1 MASAAPAYGDSPV
14 YDDSNVF
21 ARILRGELP
30 AFKLYED
37 DHTLAFMDIM
47 PAADGH
53 MLVIPKGPYRTLIDC
68 PDDVAQRLI
77 VVARKLAIAGKTAF
91 EADGVTL
98 MQFSEAAGGQEVFHI
113 HFHVIPRMEGVPLR
127 PLPRG
132 FADKD
137 LLAGF
142 AERIKAAM

>member
-1 MASAAPAYGDSPV
+1 MTAAATTPS
-14 YDDSNVF
+14 YDDTNVF
-21 ARILRGELP
+21 AKILRGELP

-37 DHTLAFMDIM
+37 EHTLAFMDIM

-53 MLVIPKGPYRTLIDC
+53 MLVIPKGPYRTIVDC
-68 PDDVAQRLI
+68 PADVLQQLI
-77 VVARKLAIAGKTAF
+77 VVAKKLAIAGQKAF
-91 EADGVTL
+91 NADGITL

-113 HFHVIPRMEGVPLR
+113 HFHIIPRMEGVPLR

-137 LLAGF
+137 MLTRF

>member
-1 MASAAPAYGDSPV
+1 MSAAPMAPA
-14 YDDSNVF
+14 YDDGNVF

-37 DHTLAFMDIM
+37 DKTLAFMDIM

-53 MLVIPKGPYRTLIDC
+53 MLVIPKGPYRTIIDC
-68 PDDVAQRLI
+68 PDDVMQALI
-77 VVARKLAIAGKTAF
+77 VVARRLAIAGRKTFA
-91 EADGVTL
+91 ADGITL
-98 MQFSEAAGGQEVFHI
+98 MQFSEAAGGQEVFHL
-113 HFHVIPRMEGVPLR
+113 HFHVIPRMTGVPMR

>member
-1 MASAAPAYGDSPV
+1 MTAA
-14 YDDSNVF
+14 YDNNNVF
-21 ARILRGELP
+21 AKILRGELP

-37 DHTLAFMDIM
+37 EHTLAFMDIM

-53 MLVIPKGPYRTLIDC
+53 MLVIPKGPYRTIIDC
-68 PDDVAQRLI
+68 PADVLQQLI
-77 VVARKLAIAGKTAF
+77 VVAKKLAVAGQKAF
-91 EADGVTL
+91 NADGITL

-113 HFHVIPRMEGVPLR
+113 HFHVIPRMDGVALR

-137 LLAGF
+137 VIAGF